1 MIKNITKDNIRELL
15 NGFTAAI
22 ELDQIR
28 VDALP
33 ASVFHRDYDDG
44 MWRRHRREHLEY
56 VKQLLPTLDT
66 IPPVI
71 LEKLT
76 RIASHCEPA
85 IVRDRALGLF
95 ALVSSGNYDAE
106 EFTTA
111 AQFFEELIEELVWN
125 QCEGGLIGE
134 DAPALMM
141 RWLPAT
147 DPLRIAQD
155 PECGYGSHLGAF
167 HG

>member
-1 MIKNITKDNIRELL
+1 MIKSITKDDIRELL
-15 NGFTAAI
+15 NGFIAAI

-33 ASVFHRDYDDG
+33 ASVFHRRYDDD
-44 MWRRHRREHLEY
+44 MWRNWRRYHLKY
-56 VKQLLPTLDT
+56 VKQLLSTLDT
-66 IPPVI
+66 IAPVI

-76 RIASHCEPA
+76 WIATHCEPA
-85 IVRDRALGLF
+85 VVGEEVLDRF
-95 ALVSSGNYDAE
+95 ADVVSYNYDAE
-106 EFTTA
+106 KFATA
-111 AQFFEELIEELVWN
+111 APFFDWLIECIMEPFEVK
-125 QCEGGLIGE
+125 LIGE

-155 PECGYGSHLGAF
+155 PECGYGPHLGAS

>member
-1 MIKNITKDNIRELL
+1 MIKNITKDDIRELL
-15 NGFTAAI
+15 EGFIAAI

-33 ASVFHRDYDDG
+33 ASVFHRWYEDG
-44 MWRRHRREHLEY
+44 MWRRWRGYHLEY
-56 VKQLLPTLDT
+56 VKQLLSTLDT

-76 RIASHCEPA
+76 WIATNCEPA
-85 IVRDRALGLF
+85 VVGEQALDLF
-95 ALVSSGNYDAE
+95 ADVVSGNYDAE
-106 EFTTA
+106 EFATA
-111 AQFFEELIEELVWN
+111 APFFDCLIKSAMDQFKGKLR
-125 QCEGGLIGE
+125 E

-147 DPLRIAQD
+147 DPLKIAED
-155 PECGYGSHLGAF
+155 PECGYGPHLGAL

>member
-1 MIKNITKDNIRELL
+1 MIKSITKDDVRELL
-15 NGFTAAI
+15 NGFIGAI

-33 ASVFHRDYDDG
+33 ASVFHHLYDDR
-44 MWRRHRREHLEY
+44 MWRSWRREILEY
-56 VKQLLPTLDT
+56 IEQLLSTLDT
-66 IPPVI
+66 IPP
-71 LEKLT
+71 LMLRKLT
-76 RIASHCEPA
+76 RIATHYEPA
-85 IVRDRALGLF
+85 VVGYEAIKLFGDGVAGIYGADALG
-95 ALVSSGNYDAE
+95 
-106 EFTTA
+106 TA
-111 AQFFEELIEELVWN
+111 ALFFDFLIRHVMN
-125 QCEGGLIGE
+125 QSEGKLLGE

-141 RWLPAT
+141 RWLSAT